1 MLSPSNQPVSD
12 MRSILLV
19 DDDRLIIANMTDE
32 LVMAGYQV
40 SSAGSVDKAEA
51 WLKINKKPDL
61 VVLDVHMPVR
71 SGLELAKCLKEQYQI
86 PFILLT
92 AYSEEAIV
100 AQANELGAMGYL
112 VKPADSHRLIP
123 AIETAL
129 SRADY
134 IQNMA
139 DTNLQLQSVLDVNRE
154 INIAIG
160 ITMNQFSR
168 NRNDAF
174 ELLRSAAR
182 NQNRKLASVVN
193 EVIDFCESTADKAN
207 KK

>member
-1 MLSPSNQPVSD
+1 MPSSSSQTGLPK
-12 MRSILLV
+12 RSILLV

-32 LVMAGYQV
+32 LVMAGYLV
-40 SSAGSVDKAEA
+40 SSASSVDKAEV
-51 WLKINKKPDL
+51 WLKTNKKPDL

-71 SGLELAKCLKEQYQI
+71 SGLELAKCLKEEYKI

-100 AQANELGAMGYL
+100 TQANEFGAMGYL
-112 VKPADSHRLIP
+112 VKPADSNRLIP

-129 SRADY
+129 SRVDY
-134 IQNMA
+134 IQKMA
-139 DTNLQLQSVLDVNRE
+139 DTNLQLQSVLDINRE

-160 ITMNQFSR
+160 ITMNQFGR

-182 NQNRKLASVVN
+182 NQNRKLSSVVN
-193 EVIDFCESTADKAN
+193 EVIDLCESAVNKVDK
-207 KK
+207 K